1 MPAISLLSSATNN
14 TTRIVHKSWPAL
26 NSPSCYLTFQQRS
39 TDFLNFIES
48 MKLCVA
54 NTALHGCTLNQVD
67 SMGRNKFTCME
78 RGHDMSRIWNPTV
91 IWQAHSRFGGN
102 FHITSSVL
110 SDASNSYQRCL
121 YSKLSDKANQLPSH
135 PERSDDKLTK
145 NSFNRD

>member
-39 TDFLNFIES
+39 TDFLNFIAS

-67 SMGRNKFTCME
+67 SMGKNEFTCME
-78 RGHDMSRIWNPTV
+78 RGHDMSRIWNPTMIWRLVGISTSLPLCWVMPQIV
-91 IWQAHSRFGGN
+91 IK
-102 FHITSSVL
+102 
-110 SDASNSYQRCL
+110 RCL

-145 NSFNRD
+145 NSFDRD